1 MTGAVLL
8 VCDVHLTDRRCVL
21 YAGIYGRP
29 DRLHPD
35 QTRRRAVATAQRVRC
50 LPGFGR
56 VGRGVGFEISCHPS
70 TVTVRVGLLWW
81 QRRLLV
87 ATHVMLVQGAM
98 VATVEAAVV
107 NGAAAVASALG
118 IEVG

>member
-8 VCDVHLTDRRCVL
+8 VCDVRFTGRRCVL

-35 QTRRRAVATAQRVRC
+35 QTRRRVVATAQ
-50 LPGFGR
+50 
-56 VGRGVGFEISCHPS
+56 
-70 TVTVRVGLLWW
+70 
-81 QRRLLV
+81 
-87 ATHVMLVQGAM
+87 QGAM
-98 VATVEAAVV
+98 VATVEAVVV

>member
-1 MTGAVLL
+1 MLVVTGL
-8 VCDVHLTDRRCVL
+8 VWDVHLTDRRRAL

-35 QTRRRAVATAQRVRC
+35 QTRRRVVATAQ
-50 LPGFGR
+50 
-56 VGRGVGFEISCHPS
+56 
-70 TVTVRVGLLWW
+70 
-81 QRRLLV
+81 
-87 ATHVMLVQGAM
+87 QGAM
-98 VATVEAAVV
+98 VATVEAAGV